1 MIALTTINKSCNL
14 IILSLVLTLCSCKKP
29 AGEGGNSS
37 IKGNVWVQ
45 DYNKS
50 LTIMQYQYTGVDV
63 DVYIIYGDDTSYG
76 DKIKTNGNGEF
87 EFKYLRKGNY
97 KIYTISE
104 ERIGNTNDSKEVA
117 VMVDASISAKKQ
129 TVDVGQLIIKK

>member
-1 MIALTTINKSCNL
+1 MNKSCIL
-14 IILSLVLTLCSCKKP
+14 IILSLVLVLGSCKKP

-37 IKGNVWVQ
+37 IKGNVWVH

-97 KIYTISE
+97 KIYAISE

-117 VMVDASISAKKQ
+117 VMVDASISGKKQ

>member
-1 MIALTTINKSCNL
+1 MNKSCIL
-14 IILSLVLTLCSCKKP
+14 IILSLVLMLGSCKKP

-37 IKGNVWVQ
+37 IKGNVWVH

-97 KIYTISE
+97 KIYAISE

-117 VMVDASISAKKQ
+117 VIVDASISGKKQ

>member
-1 MIALTTINKSCNL
+1 MNRLCIL
-14 IILSLVLTLCSCKKP
+14 IILGLALLTGSCKKP

-37 IKGNVWVQ
+37 IRGNVWVQ

-63 DVYIIYGDDTSYG
+63 DVYIIYGDDTTYG
-76 DKIKTNGNGEF
+76 EKIKTNGDGEF

-97 KIYTISE
+97 KIYVVSD
-104 ERIGNTNDSKEVA
+104 ERIGNTNDTKEVA
-117 VMVDASISAKKQ
+117 VMVDASITAKKQ
-129 TVDVGQLIIKK
+129 SVDVGQLVIKR

>member
-1 MIALTTINKSCNL
+1 MNRLCIL
-14 IILSLVLTLCSCKKP
+14 IILGFALLAGSCKKP

-37 IKGNVWVQ
+37 IRGNVWVQ

-63 DVYIIYGDDTSYG
+63 DVYIIYGDDTTYG
-76 DKIKTNGNGEF
+76 EKIKTNGDGEF

-97 KIYTISE
+97 KIYVVSD
-104 ERIGNTNDSKEVA
+104 ERIGNTNDTKEVA
-117 VMVDASISAKKQ
+117 VMVDASITAKKQ
-129 TVDVGQLIIKK
+129 SVDVGQLVIKR

>member
-1 MIALTTINKSCNL
+1 MKTFGIF
-14 IILSLVLTLCSCKKP
+14 IILGLALLTGSCKKP

-37 IKGNVWVQ
+37 IRGNVWVQ

-50 LTIMQYQYTGVDV
+50 LTIIQYEYTGVDV
-63 DVYIIYGDDTSYG
+63 EVYIIYGDDTTYG
-76 DKIKTNGNGEF
+76 EKVNTNGDGEF

-97 KIYTISE
+97 KIYAISN

-117 VMVDASISAKKQ
+117 VIVDASISSKKQ
-129 TVDVGQLIIKK
+129 VVDVGQLVIKQ

>member
-1 MIALTTINKSCNL
+1 MNKSGIL
-14 IILSLVLTLCSCKKP
+14 IILSLVLALGSCKKP

-37 IKGNVWVQ
+37 IKGNVWVH

-50 LTIMQYQYTGVDV
+50 LTILQYQYTGVDV

-97 KIYTISE
+97 KIYAISE

-117 VMVDASISAKKQ
+117 VMVDASISEKKQ

>member
-1 MIALTTINKSCNL
+1 MNKLCIL
-14 IILSLVLTLCSCKKP
+14 IILGLALLMGSCKKP

-37 IKGNVWVQ
+37 IRGNVWVQ

-76 DKIKTNGNGEF
+76 EKVKTNGDGEF

-97 KIYTISE
+97 KVYVVSD
-104 ERIGNTNDSKEVA
+104 ERIGNTNDTKEVA
-117 VMVDASISAKKQ
+117 VMVEASITAKKQ
-129 TVDVGQLIIKK
+129 SVDVGQLVIKR

>member
-1 MIALTTINKSCNL
+1 MNKSCIL
-14 IILSLVLTLCSCKKP
+14 IILSLVLVLGSCKKP

-37 IKGNVWVQ
+37 IKGNVWVH

-50 LTIMQYQYTGVDV
+50 LTIMQYEYTGVDV

-97 KIYTISE
+97 KIYAISE

-117 VMVDASISAKKQ
+117 VMVDASISGKKQ

>member
-1 MIALTTINKSCNL
+1 MNRLSIL
-14 IILSLVLTLCSCKKP
+14 IILGFALLAGSCKKP

-37 IKGNVWVQ
+37 IKGNIWVQ

-63 DVYIIYGDDTSYG
+63 EVYIIYGDDTTYG
-76 DKIKTNGNGEF
+76 DKVNTNGNGEF

-97 KIYTISE
+97 RIYVISE

-117 VMVDASISAKKQ
+117 VTVDASITAKKQ
-129 TVDVGQLIIKK
+129 SVDVGQLIIKR

>member
-1 MIALTTINKSCNL
+1 MNKLSIL
-14 IILSLVLTLCSCKKP
+14 FILGLSLFLGSCKKP

-37 IKGNVWVQ
+37 ITGNVWVQ

-63 DVYIIYGDDTSYG
+63 DVYIIYGDETSYG
-76 DKIKTNGNGEF
+76 DKTSTNGDGVF

-97 KIYTISE
+97 KIYVVSNE
-104 ERIGNTNDSKEVA
+104 QIGTTNDTKEVA
-117 VMVDASISAKKQ
+117 VTVDATITSKKQ
-129 TVDVGQLIIKK
+129 VVDVGQLTIKK

>member
-1 MIALTTINKSCNL
+1 MKTLGIF
-14 IILSLVLTLCSCKKP
+14 IILGLALLTGSCKKP

-37 IKGNVWVQ
+37 IRGNVWVK

-50 LTIMQYQYTGVDV
+50 LTIIQYEYTGVDV
-63 DVYIIYGDDTSYG
+63 EVYIIYGDDTTYG
-76 DKIKTNGNGEF
+76 EKVNTNGDGEF

-97 KIYTISE
+97 KIYAISN

-117 VMVDASISAKKQ
+117 VVVDASISSKKQ
-129 TVDVGQLIIKK
+129 VVDVGQIVIKQ

>member
-1 MIALTTINKSCNL
+1 MKKLRVL
-14 IILSLVLTLCSCKKP
+14 IILGIALISVSCKKP

-37 IKGNVWVQ
+37 IKGNVWVK

-50 LTIMQYQYTGVDV
+50 LTIVQYEYTGVDI

-76 DKIKTNGNGEF
+76 DKIKTNGDGEF

-97 KIYTISE
+97 RIYAVSE

-117 VMVDASISAKKQ
+117 VEVDASISGKKQ
-129 TVDVGQLIIKK
+129 VVDVGQIIVKR

>member
-1 MIALTTINKSCNL
+1 MKKLSVL
-14 IILSLVLTLCSCKKP
+14 IILGIALMSVSCKKP

-37 IKGNVWVQ
+37 IKGNVWVK

-50 LTIMQYQYTGVDV
+50 LTIVQYEYTGVDI

-76 DKIKTNGNGEF
+76 EKVKTNGDGEF

-97 KIYTISE
+97 RIYAVSE

-117 VMVDASISAKKQ
+117 VEVAASISGKKQ
-129 TVDVGQLIIKK
+129 VVDVGQIIVKR

>member
-1 MIALTTINKSCNL
+1 MNKSCIL
-14 IILSLVLTLCSCKKP
+14 IILSLVLALGSCKKP

-37 IKGNVWVQ
+37 IKGNVWVH

-50 LTIMQYQYTGVDV
+50 LTILQYQYTGVDV

-97 KIYTISE
+97 KIYAISE

-117 VMVDASISAKKQ
+117 VMVDASISGKKQ

>member
-1 MIALTTINKSCNL
+1 MKTLGIF
-14 IILSLVLTLCSCKKP
+14 IILGLALLTGSCKKP

-37 IKGNVWVQ
+37 IKGSVWVQ

-50 LTIMQYQYTGVDV
+50 LTIIQYEYTGVDV
-63 DVYIIYGDDTSYG
+63 EVYIIYGDDTTYG
-76 DKIKTNGNGEF
+76 EKVNTNGDGEF

-97 KIYTISE
+97 KIYAISN

-117 VMVDASISAKKQ
+117 VIVDASISNKKQ
-129 TVDVGQLIIKK
+129 VVDVGQIVIKQ

>member
-1 MIALTTINKSCNL
+1 MNKL
-14 IILSLVLTLCSCKKP
+14 VVLFILGLSLLTESCKKP

-37 IKGNVWVQ
+37 ITGNVWVQ

-50 LTIMQYQYTGVDV
+50 LTILQYQYTGVDV

-76 DKIKTNGNGEF
+76 AKIKTNGDGKF

-97 KIYTISE
+97 KIYVVSNE
-104 ERIGNTNDSKEVA
+104 QIGITNDTKEVA
-117 VMVDASISAKKQ
+117 VTVDATITDKKQ
-129 TVDVGQLIIKK
+129 VVDVGQLTIKK